1 MDINTVS
8 SVVDLTINTLATVG
22 GGAVLAAVLPKPG
35 TNASKA
41 YQIYLIVRKVVDFV
55 DAPGYHVVYGVGT
68 PNEYHS

>member
-22 GGAVLAAVLPKPG
+22 GGAVLAAVRPKPG

-41 YQIYLIVRKVVDFV
+41 YQVYLIVRKIVDFV
-55 DAPGYHVVYGVGT
+55 GANWFNAKNG
-68 PNEYHS
+68 E